1 MPNEINPVDKLYYIS
16 MTLSD
21 NLSDEQLV
29 IEIRGK
35 DKELYGEIIRRYQTK
50 LTHYLR
56 KFIRNG
62 DELEDVLQEV
72 FIKAYRNLFDFNTG
86 KRFSPWI
93 YRIAHNEALNH
104 IKKYKRESVSLDDQE
119 WEIMDESIDL
129 KKDIDNRILKKRIED
144 GLASIKDKYREP
156 LILFLLEQK
165 SYEEIGDILRVPRN
179 TVGTLVMRGKKL
191 LREYLEKNLY
201 GNKK

>member
-1 MPNEINPVDKLYYIS
+1 MKAGILYYIS
-16 MTLSD
+16 MPQSDTLT
-21 NLSDEQLV
+21 DEQLV
-29 IEIRGK
+29 IEVRERN
-35 DKELYGEIIRRYQTK
+35 KELYGEVIKRYQTK

-72 FIKAYRNLFDFNTG
+72 FIKAYRNLYDFDAG
-86 KRFSPWI
+86 KKFSPWI

-104 IKKYKRESVSLDDQE
+104 LKKYRREKVSLDDRE
-119 WEIMDESIDL
+119 WEIVDDSVDL
-129 KKDIDNRILKKRIED
+129 KKDIDNGILKTRIED
-144 GLASIKDKYREP
+144 GLAEMKDKYREAM
-156 LILFLLEQK
+156 ILFYFEQK

-191 LREYLEKNLY
+191 LREHLEKHY
-201 GNKK
+201 GKK

>member
-1 MPNEINPVDKLYYIS
+1 
-16 MTLSD
+16 MTLSV

-29 IEIRGK
+29 IEIRER

-72 FIKAYRNLFDFNTG
+72 FIKAYRNLFDFNAD

-104 IKKYKRESVSLDDQE
+104 IKKYKRESFSLDDQE

-129 KKDIDNRILKKRIED
+129 KKDIDNNILKKRIED

-165 SYEEIGDILRVPRN
+165 SYEEISEILRLPRN
-179 TVGTLVMRGKKL
+179 TVGTLVMRGKKI
-191 LREYLEKNLY
+191 LREYLVKHSY
-201 GNKK
+201 GK